1 MVHGGTERAVRD
13 EVTGEVRR
21 EEAGVG
27 GKAEINVVVAGR
39 EELVVEKKTLF
50 DRCRNLLSDR
60 LSI

>member
-39 EELVVEKKTLF
+39 EGLVVKKKNCLISVEIY
-50 DRCRNLLSDR
+50 L
-60 LSI
+60 